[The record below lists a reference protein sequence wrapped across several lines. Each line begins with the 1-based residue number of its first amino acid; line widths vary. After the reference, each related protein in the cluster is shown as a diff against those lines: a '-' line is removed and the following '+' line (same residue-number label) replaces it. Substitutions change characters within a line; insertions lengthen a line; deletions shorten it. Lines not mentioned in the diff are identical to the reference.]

1 MACFSVA
8 FSAATSIATIGLYIS
23 YGVPIALRVIH
34 AKRFKRGPFH
44 LGAFSIPVGVISV
57 CWIIFIAIAFIL
69 PTANP
74 VNSQTLNYSIV
85 AVGIVITYSVGFW
98 LISARKWFTGPI
110 KQIEGK
116 DRS

>member
-1 MACFSVA
+1 M
-8 FSAATSIATIGLYIS
+8 
-23 YGVPIALRVIH
+23 
-34 AKRFKRGPFH
+34 
-44 LGAFSIPVGVISV
+44 ISV

-85 AVGIVITYSVGFW
+85 AVGIVITYSVGFC

-116 DRS
+116 SPTTLSCGLSLKEIVAESGDDAMSTIENKVSPENLEKGPEEHVKVVEAIQ